1 MDLQSGKTWSWIFIV
16 DKDMYPDTTD
26 LNQELRF
33 SFDNSTYV
41 SGIVDG
47 WKTISKLPG
56 WIRCAGE

>member
-1 MDLQSGKTWSWIFIV
+1 
-16 DKDMYPDTTD
+16 MYPDTTG

-33 SFDNSTYV
+33 SFDHSTYV

-47 WKTISKLPG
+47 WKTISELPG